1 MSWIRTVVSRAV
13 DIGGKITLRRTV
25 LNVADSIFF
34 GGARKIQNRI
44 EYAESSNKC
53 KRLEEVSMSCKGV
66 ERVQLL
72 RSWLVALKEIDR
84 LCNDQNDKKN
94 IIDEDNNNNV
104 TKDDNNSDSC
114 DTTANDNDRNNVD
127 QFSYEEIKD
136 STQKP
141 TLVYYYDSEIGEP
154 MNFWEVFLYGQALER
169 MTLSMILE
177 APNEEEVS
185 LFAEILRICIEGG
198 KEVHKTVM
206 SSIMTL
212 AVAFSNYQEEVLIKR
227 EELLQ
232 YAQNAIKGLKINV
245 GLARIDA
252 EAIRIDAEACSLK
265 EKLGELKKPQS
276 SSSEGHV
283 EFSEKQTS
291 EMIEAIFQIGGVT
304 PPTRIRPGYES
315 EGSH

>member
-1 MSWIRTVVSRAV
+1 
-13 DIGGKITLRRTV
+13 
-25 LNVADSIFF
+25 
-34 GGARKIQNRI
+34 
-44 EYAESSNKC
+44 
-53 KRLEEVSMSCKGV
+53 MSCKGV

-212 AVAFSNYQEEVLIKR
+212 AVAFSNYQEEVLVST
-227 EELLQ
+227 LHT
-232 YAQNAIKGLKINV
+232 
-245 GLARIDA
+245 
-252 EAIRIDAEACSLK
+252 C
-265 EKLGELKKPQS
+265 
-276 SSSEGHV
+276 
-283 EFSEKQTS
+283 
-291 EMIEAIFQIGGVT
+291 
-304 PPTRIRPGYES
+304 
-315 EGSH
+315 